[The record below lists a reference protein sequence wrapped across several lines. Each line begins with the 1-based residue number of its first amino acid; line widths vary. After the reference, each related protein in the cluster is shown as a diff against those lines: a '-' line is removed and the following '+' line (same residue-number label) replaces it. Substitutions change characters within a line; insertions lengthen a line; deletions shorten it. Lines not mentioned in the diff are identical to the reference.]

1 LNVQNQQGLSIV
13 WRLGLMVAHW
23 KLLYAGPG

>member
-1 LNVQNQQGLSIV
+1 VQNQQGLSIV